1 MTHRRSRRFH
11 LLDSIAMLAVIG
23 LLAGVLGGL
32 GVGIMSQKSSPASAA
47 TH

>member
-1 MTHRRSRRFH
+1 MSLRRTRRFR
-11 LLDSIAMLAVIG
+11 LLDSIATLAVIG

-32 GVGIMSQKSSPASAA
+32 GVGVMSQKSSPASAA